1 MLKDFIRH
9 LRYILYVKLYLKVTK
24 SRERRARRHY
34 ARHNFLVK
42 RQKGNN
48 EIDKQ
53 KEKKN
58 MERSEIERE
67 KKEKIMN

>member
-1 MLKDFIRH
+1 M
-9 LRYILYVKLYLKVTK
+9 KLGKTK
-24 SRERRARRHY
+24 KIDTKRE
-34 ARHNFLVK
+34 
-42 RQKGNN
+42 KGNN